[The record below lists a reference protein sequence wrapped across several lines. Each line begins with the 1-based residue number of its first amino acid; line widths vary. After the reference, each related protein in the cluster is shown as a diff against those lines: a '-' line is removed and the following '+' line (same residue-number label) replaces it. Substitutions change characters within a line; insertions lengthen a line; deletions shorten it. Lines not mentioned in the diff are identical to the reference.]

1 MKKDFSY
8 KQMKGLLIEIKNL
21 MEVVSVNERHSN
33 ELLMKKYESL
43 FIESLFYFNPE
54 EVWRN

>member
-8 KQMKGLLIEIKNL
+8 KKMKELLVEIKSL
-21 MEVVSVNERHSN
+21 MEVVSVSERYSN
-33 ELLMKKYESL
+33 DVMMKKYESL

-54 EVWRN
+54 EVWRD

>member
-1 MKKDFSY
+1 MKKEFSY
-8 KQMKGLLIEIKNL
+8 KQMKKLLIEIKNL
-21 MEVVSVNERHSN
+21 MEVVSVKERHSN